1 MYPQGLRLPL
11 SLVFILILSSQSSGA
26 YTKVCNSIWAS
37 ACAFVHLCI
46 CASAHLWICALVHSR
61 MAKCRG
67 SSRDSRNEFLS
78 AHCGTAV
85 GCVAS
90 CIPDHCL
97 IFPLAHLLIYYA
109 SAILRRQ
116 RGTKSSPVSWPRL
129 FALMPTHLTWPIWPG
144 SRVLGSWNLALGTQ
158 LGVVWL
164 SAASC

>member
-1 MYPQGLRLPL
+1 MQQHLG
-11 SLVFILILSSQSSGA
+11 IG
-26 YTKVCNSIWAS
+26 VCI
-37 ACAFVHLCI
+37 CAFVHLRI
-46 CASAHLWICALVHSR
+46 CASVDLCTCAFSHGQMSWL
-61 MAKCRG
+61 K
-67 SSRDSRNEFLS
+67 SSDSRNEFLS